1 MKTTIALAL
10 VGLLLAAAPAVRAAD
25 ASFDLKLPCK
35 VLSYAP
41 VKDGGSWDGQL
52 VGADGTLLDF
62 SWDGATRAV
71 ASDAEAGPRRVYLG
85 AKHWT
90 DEGAAPLAVGSRAE
104 TRFIEALQGW
114 VDTIIPVDD
123 QADVYSAVLGP
134 NGLDQAAWKEAV
146 AGRSAD
152 EIRALR
158 VERLV
163 RFLEDQQKAYS
174 ER

>member
-10 VGLLLAAAPAVRAAD
+10 AGLLLAAAPPARAAD

-35 VLSYAP
+35 VLSYDP

-52 VGADGTLLDF
+52 IGADGTLLDF

-71 ASDAEAGPRRVYLG
+71 ASDAEAGPRPVYLG

-90 DEGAAPLAVGSRAE
+90 DKGAEPLAVGSRAE
-104 TRFIEALQGW
+104 DRFIEALQGW
-114 VDTIIPVDD
+114 VDTVIPVDD
-123 QADVYSAVLGP
+123 QAGIYAPVLGP
-134 NGLDQAAWKEAV
+134 NGLDQAAWKQAV
-146 AGRSAD
+146 EGRSAE

-158 VERLV
+158 VARLV
-163 RFLEDQQKAYS
+163 RFLEDQRKAYS
-174 ER
+174 DR